1 MPLRRSL
8 LAALTTV
15 AASVAG
21 AQQRAPA
28 AVFTIE
34 EIMIPMRDGARL
46 QTVIM
51 RAVGRTEALPIMC
64 SRTPYGV
71 PSTSP
76 TTIPAAL
83 KELMADGYIF
93 VIQNLRGRFKS
104 EGTFL
109 LSSQVNL
116 IDPSP
121 KNVNETTDAY
131 DSIDWLV
138 KHVPNTTGNVG
149 MYGVSYDGLTTGLAL
164 LAPHPALK
172 AASEQA
178 SPVDQWMNDDMHRY
192 GALRESYAFEY
203 AVYEQADKFK
213 NTHFDF
219 DVYDSYDWYLK
230 LGPLSNID
238 ARYLHGSIP
247 AWDSIVAH
255 PNYDA
260 LNRREAW
267 YTQLKGSTVPNL
279 NVAGFWDQEDPW
291 GPWQIFHQVERN
303 DPDRT
308 NFIVA
313 SPWFHGSWRSPTADS
328 IGIIPL
334 GVHQTAREY
343 RETIEAPLFRYYLHA
358 KNSKPS

>member
-15 AASVAG
+15 AASLAG
-21 AQQRAPA
+21 AQQPAPA
-28 AVFTIE
+28 AVFTLE

-51 RAVGRTEALPIMC
+51 RPVGRTEALPIMF

-76 TTIPAAL
+76 PTIPAAL

-138 KHVPNTTGNVG
+138 KHVPNTTGNAG
-149 MYGVSYDGLTTGLAL
+149 MYGGSFDGRTPGVGRLA
-164 LAPHPALK
+164 AFSAGGARSGARPVASAWDGSTRMPAL
-172 AASEQA
+172 
-178 SPVDQWMNDDMHRY
+178 
-192 GALRESYAFEY
+192 
-203 AVYEQADKFK
+203 AV
-213 NTHFDF
+213 
-219 DVYDSYDWYLK
+219 LC
-230 LGPLSNID
+230 
-238 ARYLHGSIP
+238 
-247 AWDSIVAH
+247 
-255 PNYDA
+255 
-260 LNRREAW
+260 
-267 YTQLKGSTVPNL
+267 
-279 NVAGFWDQEDPW
+279 
-291 GPWQIFHQVERN
+291 
-303 DPDRT
+303 
-308 NFIVA
+308 
-313 SPWFHGSWRSPTADS
+313 
-328 IGIIPL
+328 
-334 GVHQTAREY
+334 
-343 RETIEAPLFRYYLHA
+343 
-358 KNSKPS
+358 